1 MGEHGRTIYVEY
13 TGWWKNTPSE
23 KYESQLGLLFPTAWK
38 NKMFQTTNQYMD
50 FETNL

>member
-13 TGWWKNTPSE
+13 TGWWKNIPSE